1 MNMATDAA
9 LLAHARRTGE
19 GTLRTYTWSRPTLS
33 FGRHE
38 RARGLYDPARLAAQG
53 VDVVRRPT
61 GGRALLHHH
70 ELTYSVTAPVG
81 DTSLAES
88 HAAITGLLR
97 HALARLGVVVT
108 EAERTARPLRPE
120 GSACFAAPA
129 PGELSWDGRKLVGS
143 AQLREEGALLQ
154 HGSILLEDD
163 QGLIAGLRS
172 AASDAVPPPAA
183 LPAATLAQAIG
194 RPVHPA
200 EVAAALHTAL
210 AGLVAPDAPLP
221 TPEMASLH
229 DDLARLE
236 DAFRSPAW
244 TWRR

>member
-1 MNMATDAA
+1 MATDAA

-19 GTLRTYTWSRPTLS
+19 ATLRTYTWSRPTLS
-33 FGRHE
+33 LGGHE
-38 RARGLYDPARLAAQG
+38 RARGLYDAGRLAAHG

-70 ELTYSVTAPVG
+70 EVTYSVTAPVG
-81 DTSLAES
+81 GTSLAES
-88 HAAITGLLR
+88 HAAITQLLR
-97 HALARLGVVVT
+97 TALEALGIQVT
-108 EAERTARPLRPE
+108 VATRTARTLRPE

-143 AQLREEGALLQ
+143 AQLREDGALLQ

-163 QGLIAGLRS
+163 QGVIASLRS
-172 AASDAVPPPAA
+172 DTVEAAPLVAA
-183 LPAATLAQAIG
+183 PPAATLAQALD
-194 RPVHPA
+194 RPVHPQ
-200 EVAAALHTAL
+200 EVQAALHATL
-210 AGLVAPDAPLP
+210 GGLVAPGAMLAA
-221 TPEMASLH
+221 PEMASLH